1 MGCGGILP
9 VQHDCSVTAFILRRL
24 LGLVATLFA
33 TATVAFFL
41 LEVIPGDPALDML
54 GTEVRADT
62 LEALRRQLGLDQP
75 LWWRF
80 LTWIAGFATG
90 DLGMSYRYRVP
101 VADLLAE
108 PLMVTVPLG
117 LFAIVLTTAVAL
129 PLGALAARYKGRAFD
144 VGVTVFTQIGLA
156 VPNFWFAVLLILVFS
171 VTLGWF
177 SAGGFPGWSAGFF
190 PAMKALVLPAIALA
204 LPQAAII
211 ARVTRSAVLEVLD
224 ADFARTA
231 RAKGLTRNAT
241 LWKHVLRNAMV
252 PVVTVMGMQFTFLI
266 AGSIIVEN
274 VFYLPGLG
282 RLIFQA
288 IAQRDLYV
296 IKNVVVLIAALIVVM
311 NFLVDISYGLLN
323 PRLRQR

>member
-1 MGCGGILP
+1 M
-9 VQHDCSVTAFILRRL
+9 VRFVLRRL
-24 LGLVATLFA
+24 FGLVATLLA
-33 TATVAFFL
+33 TAAVAFFL

-62 LEALRRQLGLDQP
+62 LAALRLQLGLDRP
-75 LWWRF
+75 LWLRF
-80 LTWIAGFATG
+80 IEWIGGFFTG

-101 VADLLAE
+101 VSELIAD
-108 PLMVTVPLG
+108 PLRITLPLG
-117 LFAIVLTTAVAL
+117 LFAILITITIAL
-129 PLGALAARYKGRAFD
+129 PMGALAAQYRGKALD
-144 VGVTVFTQIGLA
+144 VFITLLSQIGLA
-156 VPNFWFAVLLILVFS
+156 VPNFWFAVLLTLVFS
-171 VTLGWF
+171 VNLGWF
-177 SAGGFPGWSAGFF
+177 AAGGFPGWSGGFF
-190 PAMKALVLPAIALA
+190 IALKALLLPALSLA

-241 LWKHVLRNAMV
+241 LWKHVLRNAMI
-252 PVVTVMGMQFTFLI
+252 PVVTVMGTQFTFLL

-288 IAQRDLYV
+288 ITQRDLVV
-296 IKNVVVLIAALIVVM
+296 IKNVVVLIAGLIMVM
-311 NFLVDISYGLLN
+311 NFLVDISYAMLN

>member
-1 MGCGGILP
+1 MVRFVI
-9 VQHDCSVTAFILRRL
+9 SRL
-24 LGLVATLFA
+24 FGLVATLFA
-33 TATVAFFL
+33 TAAVAFFL

-54 GTEVRADT
+54 GTEVREDT
-62 LEALRRQLGLDQP
+62 LAALRVQLGLDRP
-75 LWWRF
+75 LWLRF
-80 LTWIAGFATG
+80 LQWIGGFFTG

-101 VADLLAE
+101 VSELIAD
-108 PLMVTVPLG
+108 PLRVTLPLG
-117 LFAIVLTTAVAL
+117 LFAIVITVAIAL
-129 PLGALAARYKGRAFD
+129 PLGALAARYRGKALD
-144 VGVTVFTQIGLA
+144 VFVTLLSQIGLA
-156 VPNFWFAVLLILVFS
+156 IPNFWFAVLLTLVFS
-171 VTLGWF
+171 INLGWF
-177 SAGGFPGWSAGFF
+177 AAGGFPGWSAGFF
-190 PAMKALVLPAIALA
+190 EALKALLLPALSLA

-241 LWKHVLRNAMV
+241 LWKHVLRNAMI
-252 PVVTVMGMQFTFLI
+252 PVVTVMGTQFTFLL

-288 IAQRDLYV
+288 ITQRDLVV
-296 IKNVVVLIAALIVVM
+296 IRNVVMLIAGLIMVM
-311 NFLVDISYGLLN
+311 NFLVDISYAILN

>member
-1 MGCGGILP
+1 MILF
-9 VQHDCSVTAFILRRL
+9 VLRRL
-24 LGLVATLFA
+24 LGLVATLLA
-33 TATVAFFL
+33 TAAVAFFL

-54 GTEVRADT
+54 GTEVRSDT
-62 LEALRRQLGLDQP
+62 LAALRTQLGLDRP
-75 LWWRF
+75 LWLRF
-80 LTWIAGFATG
+80 LEWISGFFTG

-101 VADLLAE
+101 VSELIADPIRITL
-108 PLMVTVPLG
+108 PLG
-117 LFAIVLTTAVAL
+117 LFAIFITVAIAL
-129 PLGALAARYKGRAFD
+129 PMGALAARYRGKTLD
-144 VGVTVFTQIGLA
+144 VLVTLLSQIGLA
-156 VPNFWFAVLLILVFS
+156 VPNFWFAVLLTLVFS
-171 VTLGWF
+171 VNLGWF
-177 SAGGFPGWSAGFF
+177 AAGGFPGWSAGFF
-190 PAMKALVLPAIALA
+190 VALKALLLPALSLA

-241 LWKHVLRNAMV
+241 LWKHVLRNAMI
-252 PVVTVMGMQFTFLI
+252 PVVTVMGTQFTFLL

-288 IAQRDLYV
+288 ITQRDLVV
-296 IKNVVVLIAALIVVM
+296 IKNVVVMLAGLIMVM
-311 NFLVDISYGLLN
+311 NFLVDISYAFLN

>member
-1 MGCGGILP
+1 MGL
-9 VQHDCSVTAFILRRL
+9 FLLRRFA
-24 LGLVATLFA
+24 GLVATLLA
-33 TATVAFFL
+33 TAAVAFFL

-62 LEALRRQLGLDQP
+62 LAALRLQLGLDRP
-75 LWWRF
+75 LWLRF
-80 LTWIAGFATG
+80 LEWIAGFFTG

-101 VADLLAE
+101 VSELIAD
-108 PLMVTVPLG
+108 PLRITLPLG
-117 LFAIVLTTAVAL
+117 LFAILITIAIAL
-129 PLGALAARYKGRAFD
+129 PLGALAARYRGKVLD
-144 VGVTVFTQIGLA
+144 VVVTLLSQIGLA
-156 VPNFWFAVLLILVFS
+156 VPNFWFAVLLTLVFS
-171 VTLGWF
+171 VNLGWF
-177 SAGGFPGWSAGFF
+177 AAGGFPGWSAGFF
-190 PAMKALVLPAIALA
+190 VALKALLLPALALA

-241 LWKHVLRNAMV
+241 LWKHVLRNAMI
-252 PVVTVMGMQFTFLI
+252 PVVTVMGTQFTFLL

-288 IAQRDLYV
+288 ITQRDLVV
-296 IKNVVVLIAALIVVM
+296 IKNVVVLLAGLIMLM
-311 NFLVDISYGLLN
+311 NFLVDISYAVLN
-323 PRLRQR
+323 QRLRQR

>member
-1 MGCGGILP
+1 MALFLI
-9 VQHDCSVTAFILRRL
+9 RRL
-24 LGLVATLFA
+24 AALIVTLLA
-33 TATVAFFL
+33 TAAVAFFL

-54 GTEVRADT
+54 GTEVREDT
-62 LEALRRQLGLDQP
+62 LAALRKQLGLDKP
-75 LWWRF
+75 LWLRF
-80 LTWIAGFATG
+80 FEWVGGFLTG

-101 VADLLAE
+101 VAELIAD
-108 PLMVTVPLG
+108 PLMITVPLG
-117 LFAIVLTTAVAL
+117 LFAIVITIVIAL
-129 PLGALAARYKGRAFD
+129 PLGALAARYRGKPLD
-144 VGVTVFTQIGLA
+144 VVVTLFSQIGLA

-177 SAGGFPGWSAGFF
+177 SSGGFPGWSAGFF
-190 PAMKALVLPAIALA
+190 VALKALLLPALALA

-231 RAKGLTRNAT
+231 RAKGLTKSAT
-241 LWKHVLRNAMV
+241 LWKHVLRNAMI
-252 PVVTVMGMQFTFLI
+252 PVVTVMGTQFTFML

-288 IAQRDLYV
+288 ITQRDLIV
-296 IKNVVVLIAALIVVM
+296 IKNVVVLLAGLIIVM
-311 NFLVDISYGLLN
+311 NLLVDLSYIALN

>member
-1 MGCGGILP
+1 MALFLI
-9 VQHDCSVTAFILRRL
+9 RRL
-24 LGLVATLFA
+24 AALIVTLLA
-33 TATVAFFL
+33 TAAVAFFI

-54 GTEVRADT
+54 GTEVREDT
-62 LEALRRQLGLDQP
+62 LAALRKQLGLDKP
-75 LWWRF
+75 LWLRF
-80 LTWIAGFATG
+80 FEWIGGFLTG

-101 VADLLAE
+101 VADLIAD
-108 PLMVTVPLG
+108 PLLITLPLG
-117 LFAIVLTTAVAL
+117 LFAIVITIAIAL
-129 PLGALAARYKGRAFD
+129 PLGALAARYRGKPLD
-144 VGVTVFTQIGLA
+144 VVVTLFSQIGLA

-177 SAGGFPGWSAGFF
+177 SSGGFPGWSAGFF
-190 PAMKALVLPAIALA
+190 VALKALLLPALALA

-231 RAKGLTRNAT
+231 RAKGLTRNAI
-241 LWKHVLRNAMV
+241 LWKHVLRNAMI
-252 PVVTVMGMQFTFLI
+252 PVVTVMGTQFTFLL

-288 IAQRDLYV
+288 ITQRDLIV
-296 IKNVVVLIAALIVVM
+296 IKNVVVLLAGLIIVM
-311 NFLVDISYGLLN
+311 NFLVDLSYAALN

>member
-1 MGCGGILP
+1 LEA
-9 VQHDCSVTAFILRRL
+9 VTARAEDPTIGQTRVFFVLRRFFA
-24 LGLVATLFA
+24 LVATLLA
-33 TATVAFFL
+33 TAAVAFFL

-62 LEALRRQLGLDQP
+62 LAALRTELGLDRP
-75 LWWRF
+75 MVVRF
-80 LTWIAGFATG
+80 VEWIGGFFTG

-101 VADLLAE
+101 VAE
-108 PLMVTVPLG
+108 PILITLPLG
-117 LFAIVLTTAVAL
+117 LFAILITIAIAL
-129 PLGALAARYKGRAFD
+129 PLGALAARYRGKPLD
-144 VGVTVFTQIGLA
+144 VAVTVFSQIGLA

-177 SAGGFPGWSAGFF
+177 AAGGFPGWSAGFF
-190 PAMKALVLPAIALA
+190 EALKALLLPALALA

-241 LWKHVLRNAMV
+241 LWKHVLRNAMI
-252 PVVTVMGMQFTFLI
+252 PVVTVMGTQFTFLL

-288 IAQRDLYV
+288 ITQRDLVV
-296 IKNVVVLIAALIVVM
+296 IKNVVVLLAALIMVM
-311 NFLVDISYGLLN
+311 NFLVDLSYAVLN

>member
-1 MGCGGILP
+1 MFRF
-9 VQHDCSVTAFILRRL
+9 VVRRL
-24 LGLVATLFA
+24 VGLVLTLLA
-33 TATVAFFL
+33 TAAVAFFL

-54 GTEVRADT
+54 GTEVRSDT
-62 LEALRRQLGLDQP
+62 LAALRLQLGLDRP
-75 LWWRF
+75 MWLRF
-80 LTWIAGFATG
+80 IEWIGGFSTG

-101 VADLLAE
+101 VSELIAD
-108 PLMVTVPLG
+108 PLRITLPLG
-117 LFAIVLTTAVAL
+117 LFAIVITIAIAL
-129 PLGALAARYKGRAFD
+129 PLGALAARYRGKALD
-144 VGVTVFTQIGLA
+144 VGVTLLSQIGLA
-156 VPNFWFAVLLILVFS
+156 IPNFWFAVLLTLVFS
-171 VTLGWF
+171 VNLGWF
-177 SAGGFPGWSAGFF
+177 AAGGFPGWSAGFWV
-190 PAMKALVLPAIALA
+190 ALKALLLPALSLA

-241 LWKHVLRNAMV
+241 LWKHVLRNAMI
-252 PVVTVMGMQFTFLI
+252 PVVTVMGTQFTFLL

-288 IAQRDLYV
+288 ITQRDLVV
-296 IKNVVVLIAALIVVM
+296 IKNVVVLMAALIMLM
-311 NFLVDISYGLLN
+311 NFLVDISYAILN